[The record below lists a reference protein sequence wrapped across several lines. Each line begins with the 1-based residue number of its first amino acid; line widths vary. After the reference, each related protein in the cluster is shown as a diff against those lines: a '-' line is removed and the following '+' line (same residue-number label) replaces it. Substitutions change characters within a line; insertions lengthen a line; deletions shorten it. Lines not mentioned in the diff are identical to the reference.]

1 MVLSKISR
9 WLLLGSSKA
18 SSWSVLLR
26 GLRAKFM
33 ILVSVGFDSSP
44 PKLPSSGLLNFLRL
58 VSTFSGLLVYLDSLL
73 VSISNRGAGGG
84 GGGSLGL
91 RATVLKPP
99 GI

>member
-1 MVLSKISR
+1 
-9 WLLLGSSKA
+9 
-18 SSWSVLLR
+18 
-26 GLRAKFM
+26 M

-73 VSISNRGAGGG
+73 VSISTRGAGGG